1 MITPIPKMRSMNR
14 STRKDWVARAET
26 WDRKW
31 IQRLNG
37 QPDKF
42 LTKFFHIFSF
52 FGRETPWLFLTE
64 FFLFI
69 YYIPTIYAHLGLNM
83 IYGIGIVYVL
93 KRLTMRPRPWIDL
106 PNLRVLDGPNSSHSF
121 PSWHTYQIVAFSCS
135 LGYLT
140 NSYWVLAVGLIASA
154 VLAYSRIYLGV
165 HYPTDVI
172 AGYLAGFAGFAL
184 SLWTTPFFVTMLGF
198 FETLFPYPPTYGLNY
213 MFHFWWYYPIIGAAY
228 TFIVFTA
235 LYRRFNRKDLANWD
249 TTKAKIVYTPPEN
262 KLPLKIS

>member
-1 MITPIPKMRSMNR
+1 MRSMNR
-14 STRKDWVARAET
+14 SSRPILQLIEK

-31 IQRLNG
+31 IQKLNG
-37 QPDKF
+37 KSGTP
-42 LTKFFHIFSF
+42 LAKFFHVFSF
-52 FGRETPWLFLTE
+52 FGRETPWLILTE

-69 YYIPTIYAHLGLNM
+69 YYIPAVYAHLGLNM

-93 KRLTMRPRPWIDL
+93 KRLTMRPRPWIEL

-121 PSWHTYQIVAFSCS
+121 PSWHTFQIVAFSCS

-140 NSYWVLAVGLIASA
+140 NTYLVLAIGLSASA

-184 SLWTTPFFVTMLGF
+184 SLWSTPFFISVLGF
-198 FETLFPYPPTYGLNY
+198 FETLFPFPTVHGFNY
-213 MFHFWWYYPIIGAAY
+213 MFNFWWYYLVVGAA
-228 TFIVFTA
+228 FGFLVFTA
-235 LYRRFNRKDLANWD
+235 LYRRLNRKDYANWD
-249 TTKAKIVYTPPEN
+249 ESKAKIVITPQIN
-262 KLPLKIS
+262 KSSNVITS